1 MNTTTATEPMRYMLE
16 ILTLPTWER
25 NYENL
30 RWRGVALCD
39 DPAPLG
45 ERARSLA
52 YLQGIEARVYDRE
65 RDCPIALY
73 VTGRAPTAETRLYL
87 SDYPRE

>member
-1 MNTTTATEPMRYMLE
+1 MRYMLE

-65 RDCPIALY
+65 TGRTVALY
-73 VTGRAPTAETRLYL
+73 NTGRAPRAETRLCL
-87 SDYPRE
+87 VDYPRE

>member
-1 MNTTTATEPMRYMLE
+1 MRYMLE

-39 DPAPLG
+39 DPAPLV
-45 ERARSLA
+45 ERARGFALH
-52 YLQGIEARVYDRE
+52 GIEARVYDRE
-65 RDCPIALY
+65 RECTVAA
-73 VTGRAPTAETRLYL
+73 GE
-87 SDYPRE
+87 